1 MAFSN
6 LIALSIIVTAA
17 ATLHAAGK
25 TDIQTSAQAAEAL
38 RPIAGTFAEVIFAL
52 GIVGTGVG
60 LYLVKT
66 AVDLHHGAVEVRSKE
81 GEGSRFTVRLP
92 RAALSVH
99 GAAPSEAPTM
109 ADA

>member
-1 MAFSN
+1 MEPNREQAVVAISDHGIGIPAGDVAHLFERYHRGSN
-6 LIALSIIVTAA
+6 VS
-17 ATLHAAGK
+17 
-25 TDIQTSAQAAEAL
+25 
-38 RPIAGTFAEVIFAL
+38 
-52 GIVGTGVG
+52 GIVGTGGG

-66 AVDLHHGAVEVRSKE
+66 AVDLHHGVVEVQSKE

-99 GAAPSEAPTM
+99 GAVPSETPTM